1 MPTRE
6 ADNGDVVKSFTVAN
20 DYEEDPRPQVTGV
33 VDLDAMRGWL
43 TRARGT
49 LVAGS
54 FAPSVDLPTIKRQA
68 ERTLPPQPAV
78 ETPLPPPVSEVAAS
92 QPTEGVSEREQ
103 DIAPA
108 RQPVVAA
115 PTRTGGSRIIKF
127 AIPLVLALTAASA
140 AVLTHRARTTSDQA
154 SPSTTVAAE
163 QPIVVATS
171 PSSIQPAATVAPTTV
186 TIATS
191 APASSAPAT
200 VTTSTTIQTQTTPP
214 TEVATRPVPQ
224 SITPLPNIGADVATS
239 IAIRQ
244 LGDDWA
250 GQTGVPLVLSY
261 HDIAPES
268 TSTYTVTPAQFA
280 DQMSALAA
288 LNVHTLTAAEFAD
301 YAKGKPV
308 PPRSVLITF
317 DDGTRGVWKYADKVL
332 EQLKFHA
339 VSFIVTGFVGT
350 RAPYYM
356 TWDEI
361 SRLSASGRWD
371 FENHTHLAHFQI
383 PIDAAGAKGSF
394 LANLAWLPG
403 QNRLETVA
411 EYQARIT
418 LDLDRSVSELTT
430 RGYGRAGLFA
440 FPYSDYGSKGNDPGN
455 AAFLEAATKSRFNA
469 AFNDDRRPLAL
480 GGPFHFN
487 RLNAEKSTTVISLVE
502 NLRTVLN
509 LTRSQTLTPPK

>member
-1 MPTRE
+1 M
-6 ADNGDVVKSFTVAN
+6 AN
-20 DYEEDPRPQVTGV
+20 DYEDDPRPQSTGAP
-33 VDLDAMRGWL
+33 DLDAMRGWL
-43 TRARGT
+43 ARARGT
-49 LVAGS
+49 LAAGS
-54 FAPSVDLPTIKRQA
+54 FAPSVDLPTMKRQA
-68 ERTLPPQPAV
+68 ERTLPPKPAV
-78 ETPLPPPVSEVAAS
+78 ETPLPAPVSEVAVN
-92 QPTEGVSEREQ
+92 QPNEGVSEPGREQ
-103 DIAPA
+103 DILPA

-115 PTRTGGSRIIKF
+115 PTRTGGSRIIKV

-140 AVLTHRARTTSDQA
+140 AVLIHRARTTSQQA

-171 PSSIQPAATVAPTTV
+171 ASSIKPATTVAPTTV

-191 APASSAPAT
+191 APETSSAPAT
-200 VTTSTTIQTQTTPP
+200 VTTSTSNQTPTTPP
-214 TEVATRPVPQ
+214 AELATRPVLQ
-224 SITPLPNIGADVATS
+224 SITPLPNVTADVATA

-418 LDLDRSVSELTT
+418 LDLDRSVSELAT
-430 RGYGRAGLFA
+430 RGYGKAGLFA
-440 FPYSDYGSKGNDPGN
+440 FPYSDYGSNGNDPSN
-455 AAFLEAATKSRFNA
+455 AAFLEAATKSRFTA
-469 AFNDDRRPLAL
+469 VFNDDRRPLAS
-480 GGPFHFN
+480 GGTFHFN
-487 RLNAEKSTTVISLVE
+487 RLNTEKSTTVISLVE
-502 NLRTVLN
+502 NLRVVLS
-509 LTRSQTLTPPK
+509 LTRSQTLPTPK